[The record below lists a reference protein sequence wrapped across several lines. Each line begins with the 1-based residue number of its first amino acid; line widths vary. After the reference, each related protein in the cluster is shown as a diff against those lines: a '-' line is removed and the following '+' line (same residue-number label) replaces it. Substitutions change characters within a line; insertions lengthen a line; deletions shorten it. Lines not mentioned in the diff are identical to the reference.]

1 MKLTADEAR
10 NCGID
15 VPKQNKYRNV
25 KVVVDGIKFDS
36 TKEANR
42 YAELKLMEKAG
53 EIELCVHPSYPYVGE
68 DGNLIFKYVAD
79 FWYCNVATGKVTVE
93 DVKPFDKKSQ
103 KFRLTP
109 VYRLKKKLIESRFH
123 FKITEV

>member
-1 MKLTADEAR
+1 VKLTADEAR

-42 YAELKLMEKAG
+42 YAELKMMEKAG
-53 EIELCVHPSYPYVGE
+53 EIVDLETQPEYPYCSDDNSRV
-68 DGNLIFKYVAD
+68 LFKYRAD
-79 FWYCNVATGKVTVE
+79 FRYILPNNRMHTSELIVE
-93 DVKPFDKKSQ
+93 DVKGVRTQ
-103 KFRLTP
+103 
-109 VYRLKKKLIESRFH
+109 VYILKKKLIEDRFGIV
-123 FKITEV
+123 ITEV